1 MINYLF
7 PEGRSLALTFSYD
20 DGNNADKK
28 LLDILTD
35 HKMKGTFNLNASTLH
50 NPGKIQADEIKP
62 LIIDRGH
69 EVACHGFT
77 HPFEEKLPP
86 QAMIEDIR
94 LDKLA
99 LEEAVGAPVR
109 GMAYPFGTY
118 NEQVKM
124 LLQALGIVYSRTTG
138 NAGTAYMPTDFLEW
152 HATTHHNG
160 KNGTSIRQM
169 GETLLKTPGWYGT
182 HMLYVWGHAYEF
194 ENAKNW
200 HIIEDFCDLMAGHED
215 KIWYAT
221 NIEIYDYIQA
231 FRRLYFSADLK
242 MVQNPS
248 VIPVWIKDRNGK
260 VFVAEPGKITKLD

>member
-7 PEGRSLALTFSYD
+7 PEGKKLVLTFSYD
-20 DGNNADKK
+20 DGNNCDKR

-35 HKMKGTFNLNASTLH
+35 HKMKGTFNLNGGNLH
-50 NPGKIQADEIKP
+50 NPGKIQAEEIKP
-62 LIIDRGH
+62 LITDRGH

-99 LEEAVGAPVR
+99 LEEAIGEPVR

-124 LLQALGIVYSRTTG
+124 LLKALGIVYSRTTG
-138 NAGTAYMPTDFLEW
+138 NAGASYMPTDFLEW
-152 HATTHHNG
+152 HATTHHRG
-160 KNGTSIRQM
+160 KGGKSIRQM
-169 GETLLKTPGWYGT
+169 GEDLLNTPSWSGT
-182 HMLYVWGHAYEF
+182 QMLYVWGHAYEF
-194 ENAKNW
+194 ENSNNW
-200 HIIEDFCDLMAGHED
+200 NIIEDFCDFMAEKD
-215 KIWYAT
+215 NVWYAT

-231 FRRLYFSADLK
+231 FRSLYFSADLK

-260 VFVAEPGKITKLD
+260 VFIAEPGKVTKLV

>member
-7 PEGRSLALTFSYD
+7 PEGRKLALTFSYD
-20 DGNNADKK
+20 DGNDSDRK
-28 LLDILTD
+28 LLDILSD
-35 HKMKGTFNLNASTLH
+35 HKMKGTFNLNGASLCR
-50 NPGKIQADEIKP
+50 PGKIHADEIKP
-62 LIIDRGH
+62 LILDRGH

-99 LEEAVGAPVR
+99 LEAAAGAPVR
-109 GMAYPFGTY
+109 GMAYPYGTY
-118 NEQVKM
+118 NDQVKM

-138 NAGTAYMPTDFLEW
+138 NASAAYMPTDFLEW

-160 KNGTSIRQM
+160 KNGISIQQM
-169 GETLLKTPGWYGT
+169 GETFLKAPSWSGT
-182 HMLYVWGHAYEF
+182 QMLYVWGHAYEF
-194 ENAKNW
+194 ENGKNW
-200 HIIEDFCDLMAGHED
+200 HIIEDFCDLMAD
-215 KIWYAT
+215 KKEIWYAT

-248 VIPVWIKDRNGK
+248 ILPVWLKTHEGK